1 MNHSE
6 RMQRKSFISL
16 IIILVCYGQA
26 LADIKNIGTPFI
38 RNFTKGD
45 YSAGTQSWGVAQ
57 DLKGF
62 IYFANNDGLLVYDG
76 VQWEVY
82 RMPNL
87 SMVRSVYTDYTGE
100 IYVGAYNELGK
111 MVYSENGKMTFSSLK
126 SLVPEEYRNFDDV
139 WNIFPFRN
147 RIVFQ
152 SYYAAYFYSK
162 DSPISVVDAPSRF
175 QSAFSVGGRLIFNDD
190 EKGLM
195 EYSGHELVALTGC
208 SELTGQAVSSVLPYG
223 SGNEILIC
231 TKGKGMFI
239 HDGKKLRIWDIPVN
253 KSLIKV
259 QIFSATVLHDK
270 YYALGTILDGVI
282 IIDQEGRLVQHIN
295 QNKGLQNNTILDLFA
310 DRAGNLWLALDN
322 GIDYVTVNSPV
333 TFIQDPDGFGAGY
346 ASIIHDGRIY
356 LGTNQGLYV
365 SEWNSNAT
373 GNDFTMIPGTYSQVW
388 YLGVH
393 NGVLICGSDNGTYT
407 VSGEQAD
414 LINSI
419 DGGWKYHEL
428 KQFPGY
434 MIGGTYSGIILFRWE
449 QGSWKYVRQIA
460 GFNESFR
467 VFEEDDQGNIW
478 MSHGFKGIFR
488 VRLSDGL
495 ETVADQRFY
504 NEDDGLPSNYY
515 LSVFRIKGKIIIA
528 SEDGIFEYV
537 PDEDRFVYS
546 VYFNHL
552 LSPLVSISYLRED
565 QEGNIWYVSENRTG
579 VFRIQDDFS
588 YQHVTTPF
596 ILLSGRFIHGFES
609 IYPYAPGHLFFGTEN
624 GFAHYAPQ
632 DYYSSYQQFS
642 AYITR
647 AEYLYQDS
655 IFYYGKGLN
664 PSSGR
669 KSNYSFPYKDNSFRF
684 TFASP
689 VYDNAGNT
697 EYSYR
702 MSGLD
707 EKWSPWSRSFIKEYS
722 NLPDGHYSFEVK
734 AINQLGTESL
744 PDSLKFVVM
753 HPWYKSVTAF
763 IAYVVIA
770 LSLTLFIVWIVNRRI
785 EISRQRERLN
795 NQRIYEAKEQDYI
808 QQALQTEKEII
819 RIRNENLNAEMILRD
834 KELANQAMNMVR
846 KNEFLL
852 KLKEELYN
860 LKNSCHE
867 ETLRDKIIHI
877 VTRINREVDSNKQRE
892 VFENAFD
899 EVNEDFMNKLNAK
912 YPMLTPAER
921 RLCAFIKMN
930 ISTKEIAPLMNISV
944 RGVEIARYRI
954 RKKMSIARDT
964 NLMRLLL
971 DL

>member
-1 MNHSE
+1 ML
-6 RMQRKSFISL
+6 RKSSIC
-16 IIILVCYGQA
+16 LVIMLMCHGQA
-26 LADIKNIGTPFI
+26 AAEIKNIGTPFI
-38 RNFTKGD
+38 RNFAKSD
-45 YSAGTQSWGVAQ
+45 YSAGRQSWGITQ

-62 IYFANNDGLLVYDG
+62 IYFANDDGLLVYDG
-76 VQWEVY
+76 VQWQVY
-82 RMPNL
+82 RMPNM
-87 SMVRSVYTDYTGE
+87 SMVRSVYADYTGE
-100 IYVGAYNELGK
+100 VYIGAYNELGK

-126 SLVPEEYRNFDDV
+126 DLVPEEYRNFDDV

-162 DSPISVVDAPSRF
+162 ESPLSVVAAPSRF
-175 QSAFSVGGRLIFNDD
+175 QNAFSVGGRLIFNDD
-190 EKGLM
+190 QMGLM
-195 EYSGHELVALTGC
+195 EYNGNELVALAGC
-208 SELTGQAVSSVLPYG
+208 NDLIGQAVSSVLPFG
-223 SGNEILIC
+223 SGNEILVC
-231 TKGKGMFI
+231 TKGNGMFI
-239 HDGKKLRIWDIPVN
+239 HDGTKLRVWDVPVN
-253 KSLIKV
+253 KLLIKDQV
-259 QIFSATVLHDK
+259 FSATVLHDK
-270 YYALGTILDGVI
+270 YYALGTVIDGVI

-295 QNKGLQNNTILDLFA
+295 KKKGLQNNTVLDLFP

-333 TFIQDPDGFGAGY
+333 TFIQAPDGFGAGY
-346 ASIIHDGRIY
+346 TSVIHDGRIY

-365 SEWNSNAT
+365 SEWN
-373 GNDFTMIPGTYSQVW
+373 NDLIGKDFKMIPGTKGQVW

-393 NGVLICGSDNGTYT
+393 NGVLICGNDNGTFT
-407 VSGEQAD
+407 VSGGRAD

-419 DGGWKYHEL
+419 TGGWNYLEL
-428 KQFPGY
+428 KQYPGY

-449 QGSWKYVRQIA
+449 QGSWKFVRQIA
-460 GFNESFR
+460 GFSKSFR
-467 VFEEDDQGNIW
+467 VVEEDDQGNIW

-488 VRLSDGL
+488 VRLSDDL
-495 ETVADQRFY
+495 ESVAEQRFY
-504 NEDDGLPSNYY
+504 NMDDGLPSNFY
-515 LSVFRIKGKIIIA
+515 LSVFRVKGKIIIA
-528 SEDGIFEYV
+528 SEKGIYEYV
-537 PDEDRFVYS
+537 PDDDRFVYS
-546 VYFNHL
+546 VYFNQL
-552 LSPLVSISYLRED
+552 MSPLVSISYLLED
-565 QEGNIWYVSENRTG
+565 QEGNIWYVSDNRTG
-579 VFRIQDDFS
+579 VFKIQDDFS

-596 ILLSGRFIHGFES
+596 ILLSGRFIHGFKS
-609 IYPYAPGHLFFGTEN
+609 IYPYSPGHLFFGTEN

-632 DYYSSYQQFS
+632 ENSSYQQFS

-664 PSSGR
+664 PSSG
-669 KSNYSFPYKDNSFRF
+669 KKGNYAFPYKDNSFRF
-684 TFASP
+684 TFSSP

-702 MSGLD
+702 MTGLD
-707 EKWSPWSRSFIKEYS
+707 EKWSQWSRSFIKEYS

-734 AINQLGTESL
+734 ARNQLGTESL
-744 PDSLKFVVM
+744 PNSLKFRVM
-753 HPWYKSVTAF
+753 HPWYKSVTAY
-763 IAYVVIA
+763 IAYVVIL
-770 LSLTLFIVWIVNRRI
+770 LSMTLLIAWIVNRRI

-795 NQRIYEAKEQDYI
+795 NQRIYEAKEQEYI
-808 QQALQTEKEII
+808 QQALQNEKEII

-852 KLKEELYN
+852 KLKEELYK
-860 LKNSCHE
+860 LKDNCQDE
-867 ETLRDKIIHI
+867 ALRDKIIHI
-877 VTRINREVDSNKQRE
+877 VARINREVDSNKQRE

-899 EVNEDFMNKLNAK
+899 EVNQDFLNKLSAK
-912 YPMLTPAER
+912 YPVLTPSEQ

-930 ISTKEIAPLMNISV
+930 ISTKEIAPLMNISA

-954 RKKMSIARDT
+954 RKKLSLARDT